1 MIRAAALALTLAPV
15 QAGAFDLGFPLDC
28 TLGDTCFIQQ
38 FMDHDAGPAATD
50 FTCGPLSYND
60 HSGTDIALPSD
71 AAMAAGVS
79 VLAAAPGTVKGMRD
93 GVIDIRV
100 SDPAAPPLNGR
111 DCGNGVV
118 IDHGQGW
125 ETQYCHMKQGSVLVR
140 TGDAITTGQP
150 LGQVGLSGNTEFPHM
165 HITVRH
171 NGADVDPFA
180 PEAATTCGVAPAD
193 DLWTPDIAYTPGGL
207 ISIGVAS
214 AVPEFTAIKAGLPP
228 EAMTAQSPALV
239 LWAYYFGNR
248 AGDQLHLVLAGPDGA
263 VLDETTALD
272 RTQAQAFRASGKR
285 LTADQWPPGSYT
297 ATVTLIRD
305 GSEIDTATLML
316 TLQ

>member
-1 MIRAAALALTLAPV
+1 MTRAVALALILAPV
-15 QAGAFDLGFPLDC
+15 QAGAFDLAFPLDC
-28 TLGDTCFIQQ
+28 TLGETCFIQQ
-38 FMDHDAGPAATD
+38 FMDHDRGPSATD

-71 AAMAAGVS
+71 AAMAEGVA
-79 VLAAAPGTVKGMRD
+79 VRAAAAGTVKGMRD

-125 ETQYCHMKQGSVLVR
+125 ETQYCHMKQGSVVVR
-140 TGDAITTGQP
+140 TGDAISTGQS
-150 LGQVGLSGNTEFPHM
+150 LGQVGLSGNTEFPHV

-180 PEAATTCGVAPAD
+180 PDATTTCGSVPAA

-207 ISIGVAS
+207 ISVGLAS
-214 AVPEFTAIKAGLPP
+214 AVPEFSAIKAGLPA
-228 EAMTAQSPALV
+228 EVMTPQTPALV
-239 LWAYYFGNR
+239 LWAYFFGNR
-248 AGDQLHLVLAGPDGA
+248 AGDQLHLALTGPDGV
-263 VLDETTALD
+263 VLDETADLD
-272 RTQAQAFRASGKR
+272 RTQAQAFRAAGKR
-285 LTADQWPPGSYT
+285 LTADEWPPGTYT
-297 ATVTLIRD
+297 ATVTLMRD
-305 GSEIDTATLML
+305 GAAIDTNNLTL

>member
-1 MIRAAALALTLAPV
+1 MIRAAALMLTLAPV
-15 QAGAFDLGFPLDC
+15 QAGAVELSFPLDC

-38 FMDHDAGPAATD
+38 YVDRDPGPQAAD
-50 FTCGPLSYND
+50 FTCGARTYD
-60 HSGTDIALPSD
+60 GHSGTDIAVPSD
-71 AAMAAGVS
+71 AAMIAGVS

-140 TGDAITTGQP
+140 KGDVITTGQP
-150 LGQVGLSGNTEFPHM
+150 LGQVGLSGNTQFPHV
-165 HITVRH
+165 HISVRRD
-171 NGADVDPFA
+171 GAEVDPFA
-180 PEAATTCGVAPAD
+180 PDLAACGAPPAR
-193 DLWTPDIAYTPGGL
+193 DLWTADIPYAPGGVITVGL
-207 ISIGVAS
+207 AS
-214 AVPEFTAIKAGLPP
+214 AVPEFDAIKAGLPP
-228 EAMTAQSPALV
+228 EALTARSPALV
-239 LWAYYFGNR
+239 LWAYYYGNR
-248 AGDQLHLVLAGPDGA
+248 AGDQLQLTLTGPQGVVLE
-263 VLDETTALD
+263 ETTPLD

-285 LTADQWPPGSYT
+285 LTAAQWPAGSYSGT
-297 ATVTLIRD
+297 ATLIRD
-305 GSEIDTATLML
+305 GAALDSASLTL